1 MKTCLSFR
9 NLFAL
14 LFIFVLCFQNIQAA
28 KTGNKNNPKFKVVAF
43 YTGIND
49 AAHVSYVKEANQWF
63 STISKTYNFE
73 FDSTNNWNNM
83 NDGFLKNYDVVVFL
97 DTRPDSLTQ
106 REAFQRFMENGGGF
120 LGFHFSGFALTPSAY
135 PQNWDWYHNRF
146 LGSGQY
152 KGNTWRPTSAI
163 LRVENRKHPATKNLP
178 DTFTA
183 SPNEWYKWEND
194 IRKNPDIEILVSIDS
209 TSFPL
214 GTGPKEWEIWHS
226 GYYPVVWTN
235 KNFRMIYVN
244 MGHNDID
251 YGGTEKELS
260 FTHVN
265 KTQNQLIID
274 ALIWLGNKKKNRK

>member
-14 LFIFVLCFQNIQAA
+14 LFIFVLCFQNIQAS

-49 AAHVSYVKEANQWF
+49 AAHVSYVKEANLWF
-63 STISKTYNFE
+63 SSISKKYNFE

-235 KNFRMIYVN
+235 KNYRMIYVN

-274 ALIWLGNKKKNRK
+274 ALLGLGNKKKNRK

>member
-28 KTGNKNNPKFKVVAF
+28 KSGNKNNPKFKVVAF

-83 NDGFLKNYDVVVFL
+83 NEGFLKNYDIVIFT
-97 DTRPDSLTQ
+97 DTRPDSVQ
-106 REAFQRFMENGGGF
+106 HREAFERFMKNGGGF
-120 LGFHFSGFALTPSAY
+120 IGFHFSGFALTPSAY

-178 DTFTA
+178 ATFTSA
-183 SPNEWYKWEND
+183 PNEWYKWEND

-274 ALIWLGNKKKNRK
+274 ALLWLGNKKKNRK

>member
-83 NDGFLKNYDVVVFL
+83 NDGFLKNYDIVIFT
-97 DTRPDSLTQ
+97 DTRPDSVQ
-106 REAFQRFMENGGGF
+106 HREAFERYMKNGGGF
-120 LGFHFSGFALTPSAY
+120 IGFHFSGFALTPSAY

-178 DTFTA
+178 ATFTSA
-183 SPNEWYKWEND
+183 PNEWYKWEND

-274 ALIWLGNKKKNRK
+274 ALLWLGNKKKNRK

>member
-1 MKTCLSFR
+1 MRTLFSFR
-9 NLFAL
+9 KILAILIFAL
-14 LFIFVLCFQNIQAA
+14 LSFQFLQAG
-28 KTGNKNNPKFKVVAF
+28 KPVNKSKPKFRVIAF

-49 AAHVSYVKEANQWF
+49 AAHVSYVKEANLWF
-63 STISKTYNFE
+63 SSISEKYNFE
-73 FDSTNNWNNM
+73 FDSTNNWNNLK
-83 NDGFLKNYDVVVFL
+83 DSFLENYDVVVFL

-135 PQNWDWYHNRF
+135 PQNWDWYHNKF

-152 KGNTWRPTSAI
+152 KGNTWRPTSAN

-178 DTFTA
+178 ETFTA
-183 SPNEWYKWEND
+183 APNEWYKWEND
-194 IRKNPDIEILVSIDS
+194 LRKNPDIEILISIDS
-209 TSFPL
+209 SSFPL

-235 KNFRMIYVN
+235 KNYRMLYVN

-251 YGGTEKELS
+251 YGKTEKELS
-260 FTHVN
+260 FTHTN
-265 KTQNQLIID
+265 KIQNQLIID
-274 ALIWLGNKKKNRK
+274 GLLWLGNKKKNRK

>member
-83 NDGFLKNYDVVVFL
+83 NEGFLKNYDIVIFT
-97 DTRPDSLTQ
+97 DTRPDSVQ
-106 REAFQRFMENGGGF
+106 HREAFERYMENGGGF

-194 IRKNPDIEILVSIDS
+194 IRENPDIEILVSIDS

-274 ALIWLGNKKKNRK
+274 ALLWLGNKKKNRK

>member
-14 LFIFVLCFQNIQAA
+14 LFIFVLCFQNIQASNS
-28 KTGNKNNPKFKVVAF
+28 GNKTNPKFRVVAF
-43 YTGIND
+43 YSGIND

-152 KGNTWRPTSAI
+152 KGNTWRPTSAV

-235 KNFRMIYVN
+235 KNYRMLYVN

-274 ALIWLGNKKKNRK
+274 ALLWLGNKKKNRK